1 MIGPLRAAFAVAV
14 LAACASPV
22 IAAPAASSASSTQ
35 AALVKPSEAE
45 ALAFVRAYSP
55 TDLRREVELSILERD
70 FIPGMR
76 KVPETAAMLDAFPNL
91 GPELTKA
98 MASQIDVYM
107 AEFDERFFPR
117 ATAIVR
123 KSLSKDDVLE
133 LTAFFSTPSGRKFLA
148 IAAQNIDG
156 TEVVERATKNE
167 AVDEGV
173 MQRQAFR
180 SGIMTYAKLSE
191 DERKMV
197 RDMVASPAG
206 QRLQAMAPAFHAL
219 QTELMNNPGPRFEAA
234 TEKALGEVFER
245 VTGLEASNA
254 K

>member
-1 MIGPLRAAFAVAV
+1 
-14 LAACASPV
+14 
-22 IAAPAASSASSTQ
+22 
-35 AALVKPSEAE
+35 
-45 ALAFVRAYSP
+45 
-55 TDLRREVELSILERD
+55 VELSILERD

-76 KVPETAAMLDAFPNL
+76 KVPETAAMLDSFPNL

-98 MASQIDVYM
+98 MASQIDIYM
-107 AEFDERFFPR
+107 AEFDARFHPR

-123 KSLSKDDVLE
+123 KHLSKDDVRE
-133 LTAFFSTPSGRKFLA
+133 LTAFFSAPSGRKFLA

-180 SGIMTYAKLSE
+180 SGIMTYAKLSD

-245 VTGLEASNA
+245 VTGLEASSA